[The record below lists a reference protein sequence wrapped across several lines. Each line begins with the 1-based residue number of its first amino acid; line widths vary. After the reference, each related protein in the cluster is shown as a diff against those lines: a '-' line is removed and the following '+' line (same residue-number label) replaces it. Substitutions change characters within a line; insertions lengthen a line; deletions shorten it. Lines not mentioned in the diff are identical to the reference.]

1 VPLLGETVSHDAPEA
16 ADQLSVPSAAFDT
29 VTACVAGLLPP
40 SAYEKAALLTESDSE
55 GAAALTIS
63 VTEIAAGLFVAPD
76 AETVMVPE

>member
-1 VPLLGETVSHDAPEA
+1 
-16 ADQLSVPSAAFDT
+16 
-29 VTACVAGLLPP
+29 
-40 SAYEKAALLTESDSE
+40 LLTESDSE